1 MTRTYLHPLPLKIWH
16 WLNALIVIML
26 IMTGLYL
33 RLHGIA
39 ALKPQDQVLLWHKA
53 MGVVMIIVMLIWF
66 IYNIYRGN
74 LKRHYGIKKKDIK
87 GIFVQARF
95 YLFSILTGG
104 ENPFQPSA
112 DDKYNPLQKI
122 AYDTVMFIFLPAQ
135 AVTGLF
141 FMEIPPL
148 RDYLLSVN
156 LSGFLG
162 AIHVTFAYLLV
173 LYLIVHLY
181 MATLGETF
189 FFHTKA
195 MIVGYKELG
204 RELKKLGPARSEKEM

>member
-1 MTRTYLHPLPLKIWH
+1 MRTYIHPLPLRIWH

-26 IMTGLYL
+26 IVTGLYL

-39 ALKPQDQVLLWHKA
+39 ALKPQDPVLLWHKV
-53 MGVVMIIVMLIWF
+53 MGVAMIIVILMWF

-74 LKRHYGIKKKDIK
+74 LKRHYGIKKKDVK
-87 GIFVQARF
+87 GMFVQARF
-95 YLFSILTGG
+95 YLFSIFTGG
-104 ENPFQPSA
+104 ENPFKPSD

-122 AYDTVMFIFLPAQ
+122 AYDVTMFIFLPAQ

-156 LSGFLG
+156 LSGILG

-181 MATLGETF
+181 MATLGKTF
-189 FFHTKA
+189 FSHTKA

-204 RELKKLGPARSEKEM
+204 RELKKLELSQSEKEM